1 MKFKKYEALKARLQS
16 IGLSPQQYETVIQL
30 LAEALG
36 L

>member
-1 MKFKKYEALKARLQS
+1 MKYKKYEALKARVQN
-16 IGLSPQQYETVIQL
+16 IGLSPRQYELVLQV

>member
-1 MKFKKYEALKARLQS
+1 MYKKYEALKARLQKL
-16 IGLSPQQYETVIQL
+16 GLTPAQYEAVIKL